1 MDIKIATLYS
11 GSSGNSVLVG
21 ADGDYI
27 LIDAGRS
34 AKALTAAVSELG
46 VSMDRVG
53 AVFVTHEHVDHIA
66 ALDVLSKKHSI
77 PVHITEDSASAVIGK
92 EAMLAHAVTHT
103 PLFSVRVGKM
113 TVSSFRTSHD
123 SAMSVGY
130 TVDFDGEDVRLGLV
144 TDTGHVTETMMD
156 ALSGATHIVLEA
168 NHDVGMLRTSPYP
181 FNVRERIAS
190 ARGHLSNE
198 QSACAAVRLT
208 ELGAESILL
217 SHLSEN
223 CNTPELALSAVSR
236 ALDGQGLSPKLA
248 VAARYS
254 ITRLI

>member
-34 AKALTAAVSELG
+34 AKALTTAVAELG
-46 VSMDRVG
+46 VSMDKIH
-53 AVFVTHEHVDHIA
+53 AVFVTHEHCDHIS
-66 ALDVLSKKHSI
+66 ALEVLSKKHHI
-77 PVHITEDSASAVIGK
+77 PVHITEDSASAVVSK
-92 EAMLAHAVTHT
+92 DAMLAHAVTHP
-103 PLFSVRVGKM
+103 PLFSVRIGKM

-130 TVDFDGEDVRLGLV
+130 TVDFDGEDVKFGLM
-144 TDTGHVTETMMD
+144 TDTGHVTESMTD
-156 ALSGATHIVLEA
+156 ALSGATHVVLEA
-168 NHDVGMLRTSPYP
+168 NHDVGMLHTSPYP
-181 FNVRERIAS
+181 FTVRERIAS
-190 ARGHLSNE
+190 VRGHLSNE
-198 QSACAAVRLT
+198 QSADAAVRLV

-223 CNTPELALSAVSR
+223 CNTPDLARTAVIRALSEHGFSPC
-236 ALDGQGLSPKLA
+236 LD

-254 ITRLI
+254 TTRLI

>member
-34 AKALTAAVSELG
+34 AKALTCALAELG
-46 VSMDRVG
+46 VNTGNIG
-53 AVFVTHEHVDHIA
+53 AVFVTHEHCDHIA
-66 ALDVLSKKHSI
+66 ALDVLSKKHRI
-77 PVHITEDSASAVIGK
+77 PVHITEDSASAIVGK
-92 EAMLAHAVTHT
+92 DAMHAASVLHP

-113 TVSSFRTSHD
+113 TVTSFRTSHD

-130 TVDFDGEDVRLGLV
+130 TVDFDGSDVRFGLM
-144 TDTGHVTETMMD
+144 TDTGIVSETMLD
-156 ALSGATHIVLEA
+156 ALSGATHVVLEA

-181 FNVRERIAS
+181 FTVRERIAS

-198 QSACAAVRLT
+198 QSADAACRLAERGT
-208 ELGAESILL
+208 ESILL

-223 CNTPELALSAVSR
+223 CNIPDLAMSAVR
-236 ALDGQGLSPKLA
+236 RGLDAHGLSPELS
-248 VAARYS
+248 VAARYGV
-254 ITRLI
+254 TRLI